1 MMILKTQDL
10 TKTYGQHIAVNH
22 VNLEIE
28 KGSFTAILGPN
39 GAGKSS
45 TIQMLIGLS

>member
-28 KGSFTAILGPN
+28 KRKFYGYPWS
-39 GAGKSS
+39 
-45 TIQMLIGLS
+45 